1 MLSKKIKDIKNR
13 QMFEKNELV
22 KIKIK
27 FLFKNLL
34 NNSLFNKNEYERS
47 SLIQFFLIYYLK
59 KISKTRI
66 TRRCILNNRSRIN
79 NRKFGVSRIFFRELL
94 QFGIIP
100 GYNKA
105 VW

>member
-22 KIKIK
+22 KIQFK

-34 NNSLFNKNEYERS
+34 NNPLFNKNEYQRS
-47 SLIQFFLIYYLK
+47 LLIQSFLIYSFK
-59 KISKTRI
+59 KISKTQI
-66 TRRCILNNRSRIN
+66 TRRCILNNRSRVS

-94 QFGIIP
+94 QFAIIP
-100 GYNKA
+100 GYSKA
-105 VW
+105 IW

>member
-13 QMFEKNELV
+13 QLFEKKEL
-22 KIKIK
+22 IKIQFK

-34 NNSLFNKNEYERS
+34 NNPLFKINDYQRS
-47 SLIQFFLIYYLK
+47 SLIKSFLIYSLK
-59 KISKTRI
+59 NISKTKV
-66 TRRCILNNRSRIN
+66 TRRCILNNRSRIT

-100 GYNKA
+100 GFSKA